1 MTPMSRSLWPLAA
14 TVCSV
19 LALGACTSSRLG
31 GMGPAPVQAAAAP
44 PMAPMPEPVEAVPS
58 GPVLSEPLPPLGG
71 PGAVGPVGSA
81 PLPGDAAAPST
92 QVASLPPQT
101 AQPATPPMAP
111 AAPPVA
117 APSGRSSLV
126 GNWTARDA
134 SGASCRVQLSSSPA
148 LDLYRA
154 SAGSCSNKD
163 LSKITAWDYRDGEIY
178 LYQPGG
184 TVTARLRGSG
194 GSLDGVLSKS
204 GAPLSLSK

>member
-1 MTPMSRSLWPLAA
+1 MSRSLWPLAA
-14 TVCSV
+14 TLCFA
-19 LALGACTSSRLG
+19 LALGACSSSRLG

-44 PMAPMPEPVEAVPS
+44 PMAPFPDAVEAAPS
-58 GPVLSEPLPPLGG
+58 GPVMSEPLPPLGG

-81 PLPGDAAAPST
+81 PLPGDVVAPSS
-92 QVASLPPQT
+92 QIASLPPQA
-101 AQPATPPMAP
+101 AQPVSPATAP

-126 GNWTARDA
+126 GSWTARDA

-154 SAGSCSNKD
+154 SAGACGNKD
-163 LSKITAWDYRDGEIY
+163 LAKITAWDYRDGEIY

-184 TVTARLRGSG
+184 AVAARLRGSG
-194 GSLDGVLSKS
+194 GSLNGVLSKS
-204 GAPLSLSK
+204 GAPLTLSK

>member
-1 MTPMSRSLWPLAA
+1 
-14 TVCSV
+14 
-19 LALGACTSSRLG
+19 
-31 GMGPAPVQAAAAP
+31 
-44 PMAPMPEPVEAVPS
+44 
-58 GPVLSEPLPPLGG
+58 
-71 PGAVGPVGSA
+71 
-81 PLPGDAAAPST
+81 
-92 QVASLPPQT
+92 
-101 AQPATPPMAP
+101 
-111 AAPPVA
+111 VA

-154 SAGSCSNKD
+154 SAGTCSNKD